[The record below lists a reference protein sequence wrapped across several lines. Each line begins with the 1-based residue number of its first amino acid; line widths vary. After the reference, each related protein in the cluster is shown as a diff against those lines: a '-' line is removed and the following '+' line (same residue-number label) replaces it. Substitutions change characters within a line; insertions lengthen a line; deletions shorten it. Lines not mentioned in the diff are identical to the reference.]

1 MHAITVTAPGG
12 PEVLRWEE
20 VPDPVPGSGEVLIRV
35 AASAVNR
42 ADLLQRQ
49 GLYPPPPGASPLLG
63 LECSGAIAAL
73 GDGVTGWTAGQPV
86 CALLAGGGY
95 AELAV
100 APVGQLLPVP
110 TGVPPE
116 DAAGLP
122 EVACTV
128 WSNLIDAGGLAAG
141 HRLLVH
147 GGASG
152 IGTLAI
158 QTGVALG
165 ARVAVTVGSDE
176 KASLCRALG
185 AELAVNYREQDF
197 VSAVEDAFGG
207 ADLILDNM
215 GAAYLERNLN
225 ALAPDGRLMVIGLQG
240 GARAELDLGALL
252 RRRGAVFALAL
263 RSRSAADKAR
273 IVAGVRGDL
282 WPLIESG
289 RIRTTTSRRFP
300 LRDAAAAH
308 RHLESGANTG
318 KVILTVAQ

>member
-1 MHAITVTAPGG
+1 MRAITVTAPGD
-12 PEVLRWEE
+12 PQVLRWEE
-20 VPDPVPGSGEVLIRV
+20 VADPVPGRGEVLIRV
-35 AASAVNR
+35 AATAVNR

-63 LECSGAIAAL
+63 LECSGVIAAVGEGVFGWSA
-73 GDGVTGWTAGQPV
+73 GDQV

-95 AELAV
+95 AELAA

-110 TGVPPE
+110 AGIPLE

-128 WSNLIDAGGLAAG
+128 WSNLLDAGGLAAG

-152 IGTLAI
+152 IGTFAV

-165 ARVAVTVGSDE
+165 ARVAVTVGSEE
-176 KASLCRALG
+176 KASLCRGLG
-185 AELAVNYREQDF
+185 AELAINYRTEDF
-197 VSAVEDAFGG
+197 VSVVGDGFGG

-215 GAAYLERNLN
+215 GAAYLERNLT
-225 ALAPDGRLMVIGLQG
+225 ALAPDGHLMVIGLQG

-252 RRRGAVFALAL
+252 RRRGAIFALAL
-263 RSRSAADKAR
+263 RSRPAADKAR
-273 IVAGVRGDL
+273 IVAGVRRDL

-289 RIRTTTSRRFP
+289 RIRTTTSRRFRLP
-300 LRDAAAAH
+300 DAAAAH